1 MGNKSKI
8 LVAALAGAAA
18 GAAIGL
24 LFAPDKGSKTR
35 KKIAKKGTD
44 LKDDVMEKIEDS
56 LSSLQKL
63 KDNLFSSAKDTAEAA
78 KDKST
83 KVKHA

>member
-1 MGNKSKI
+1 MGNNSKI

-35 KKIAKKGTD
+35 KKIAKKGMD
-44 LKDDVMEKIEDS
+44 LKDDVMEKIEHS
-56 LSSLQKL
+56 LSSLQQL
-63 KDNLFSSAKDTAEAA
+63 KDNLFSSAADKADAV